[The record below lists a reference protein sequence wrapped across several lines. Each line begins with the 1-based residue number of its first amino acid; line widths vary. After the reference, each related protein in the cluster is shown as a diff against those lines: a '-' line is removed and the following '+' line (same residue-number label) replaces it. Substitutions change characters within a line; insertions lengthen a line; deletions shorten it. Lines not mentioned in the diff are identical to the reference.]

1 MRSPRQGA
9 PRSQMR
15 RVRFSFRPQGAGDGA
30 AGELA
35 AGPYSAAD
43 EVQELRAGQAGTG
56 AECDPGGC
64 WAAPTPG
71 EHRTEKLRKRSAR
84 GRRVRAS
91 GAPDSS
97 APSLAVPLG
106 EPHRRLGDGRSDSG
120 SKFAKDSRS
129 SSPPYLSL
137 INDFFKPEK
146 LGKSEMRFKE
156 KAVVEM
162 TKLNNQ
168 IKQAQSQQESLM
180 EETKQLYAEK
190 LLVQTENKFF
200 LEYLT
205 NKTEE
210 YRMQPEKL
218 WNSYLQKSQEIEQ
231 RRRDYASKYAKQT
244 SVFKRELL
252 QKEKIQCNLKQQL
265 QTLRK
270 ISLLKEKQ
278 EREIQ
283 ILQDE
288 KKKTPAETDAKK
300 QEIQVQLLQE
310 KAFLEKQLSEP
321 DMGQLG
327 KRKRKELDGKAQA
340 LELEAKQYTFE
351 FYRGIRRENR
361 ELRKK
366 LLQQTQQC
374 QELQATKSQLD
385 NQKQQLQLEQWYVE
399 GLIRARQRLQRRRN
413 WCPGQDA
420 PRTTL
425 TPLSTKPKINPNQF
439 LK

>member
-1 MRSPRQGA
+1 
-9 PRSQMR
+9 
-15 RVRFSFRPQGAGDGA
+15 
-30 AGELA
+30 
-35 AGPYSAAD
+35 
-43 EVQELRAGQAGTG
+43 
-56 AECDPGGC
+56 
-64 WAAPTPG
+64 
-71 EHRTEKLRKRSAR
+71 
-84 GRRVRAS
+84 
-91 GAPDSS
+91 
-97 APSLAVPLG
+97 
-106 EPHRRLGDGRSDSG
+106 
-120 SKFAKDSRS
+120 
-129 SSPPYLSL
+129 
-137 INDFFKPEK
+137 
-146 LGKSEMRFKE
+146 MRFKE

-210 YRMQPEKL
+210 YSMQPERL

-327 KRKRKELDGKAQA
+327 KRKRKELDRKAQA

-366 LLQQTQQC
+366 FLQ
-374 QELQATKSQLD
+374 
-385 NQKQQLQLEQWYVE
+385 QQLQLEQWYVE

-425 TPLSTKPKINPNQF
+425 TPLSTKPKINPKQF

>member
-1 MRSPRQGA
+1 
-9 PRSQMR
+9 
-15 RVRFSFRPQGAGDGA
+15 
-30 AGELA
+30 
-35 AGPYSAAD
+35 
-43 EVQELRAGQAGTG
+43 
-56 AECDPGGC
+56 
-64 WAAPTPG
+64 
-71 EHRTEKLRKRSAR
+71 
-84 GRRVRAS
+84 
-91 GAPDSS
+91 
-97 APSLAVPLG
+97 
-106 EPHRRLGDGRSDSG
+106 
-120 SKFAKDSRS
+120 
-129 SSPPYLSL
+129 
-137 INDFFKPEK
+137 
-146 LGKSEMRFKE
+146 MRFKE

-283 ILQDE
+283 IL
-288 KKKTPAETDAKK
+288 
-300 QEIQVQLLQE
+300 
-310 KAFLEKQLSEP
+310 S
-321 DMGQLG
+321 
-327 KRKRKELDGKAQA
+327 
-340 LELEAKQYTFE
+340 
-351 FYRGIRRENR
+351 
-361 ELRKK
+361 
-366 LLQQTQQC
+366 
-374 QELQATKSQLD
+374 
-385 NQKQQLQLEQWYVE
+385 
-399 GLIRARQRLQRRRN
+399 LIH
-413 WCPGQDA
+413 
-420 PRTTL
+420 
-425 TPLSTKPKINPNQF
+425 I
-439 LK
+439 